1 MRILIAEDEADD
13 VLYLYK
19 CTLEQRGHTIVVAH
33 DGEEGLKAYED
44 SLQLEDLKTGNTYV
58 SNFDVVV
65 LDYSLPKKDGMEVAK
80 SIFKLAPR
88 QRIIIASAS
97 VKDALV
103 ESLNKL
109 NRLVELIQ
117 KPFELRTLVDKIEE
131 MEVYAKLQE
140 FNVNIEKGK
149 GLNLNHEQ
157 LLELTASSFSDEH
170 SSESLK
176 HVADPKISGFIKMM
190 VETASAVDQEII
202 TQAEGRK
209 SLKPEQIFSVLS
221 DDLTIKIL
229 KSALIG
235 FPADY
240 YWKELG
246 ITRKQYYDRLHK
258 LRQIDLVRR
267 KNNIYKVTALGEII
281 VHIVLGTVEEVVTNY
296 WRLKVLESFQH
307 TIPPE
312 ERIRIINLMLSNT
325 KIKEYLL

>member
-1 MRILIAEDEADD
+1 MIFFAFILSLWNGEYNKKITKNSDF
-13 VLYLYK
+13 LCIFYK
-19 CTLEQRGHTIVVAH
+19 I
-33 DGEEGLKAYED
+33 LKY
-44 SLQLEDLKTGNTYV
+44 
-58 SNFDVVV
+58 
-65 LDYSLPKKDGMEVAK
+65 
-80 SIFKLAPR
+80 IF
-88 QRIIIASAS
+88 
-97 VKDALV
+97 
-103 ESLNKL
+103 
-109 NRLVELIQ
+109 LIR
-117 KPFELRTLVDKIEE
+117 E
-131 MEVYAKLQE
+131 
-140 FNVNIEKGK
+140 
-149 GLNLNHEQ
+149 
-157 LLELTASSFSDEH
+157 
-170 SSESLK
+170 
-176 HVADPKISGFIKMM
+176 
-190 VETASAVDQEII
+190 
-202 TQAEGRK
+202 

-267 KNNIYKVTALGEII
+267 KSNIYKVTALGQII

-296 WRLKVLESFQH
+296 WRLTALESFQH